1 MEIGD
6 FWAETFIL
14 IAHGIVNIQGQVFLV
29 QIRYPPKGSPCLDN
43 DDRQKV
49 VCLNS
54 TPFIPFKYPL
64 STLQVWLTL
73 EGQSGIIS
81 DPSADVDGW

>member
-64 STLQVWLTL
+64 STL
-73 EGQSGIIS
+73 
-81 DPSADVDGW
+81 